1 MALWPWLCEL
11 IWPYAAHLTRE
22 EAEISALLAAI
33 EAAHAGTTGILD
45 NHYAPSDVDS
55 TLAVAGAI
63 ETVGLRGVVARG
75 IFGPI
80 TDVAR
85 SRDLPPTLF
94 RYTAEEE
101 IALTEACIGARPA
114 GSRVA
119 IWPAPINPTYV
130 DVDLTLR
137 AVELARRS
145 GVRWHT
151 HCSEV
156 RIDTE
161 VSRSRYGMAP
171 MEWLHREG
179 LLGPDTTIAHA
190 IWLSDAEIEL
200 LGSTRT
206 GVAHNPVANGY
217 LASGVARIRELRRAG
232 ALVAL
237 GTDGPGGGQRQD
249 PFESM
254 KAAVLLQ
261 RVTSLDPGALTAEDA
276 LELATREGARL
287 LGTQAGSLSPGRLA
301 DVAVVDLTG
310 AHVTPLHRSV
320 SALVHS
326 ARASDV
332 TMTVVGGEVVFE
344 GGRCV
349 RIDEAAVIAEAQGR
363 AHELVE
369 RLGLQHLRAPWRA
382 SRAEG
387 PAG

>member
-1 MALWPWLCEL
+1 
-11 IWPYAAHLTRE
+11 
-22 EAEISALLAAI
+22 
-33 EAAHAGTTGILD
+33 
-45 NHYAPSDVDS
+45 VDS
-55 TLAVAGAI
+55 TLAVASAI

-94 RYTAEEE
+94 RYTAKEE

-130 DVDLTLR
+130 DVDLTMS

-156 RIDTE
+156 RVDTE

-179 LLGPDTTIAHA
+179 LLGTDTTIAHA

-369 RLGLQHLRAPWRA
+369 RLGLQHLRAPWRP